1 MSSYRGMQIKSFQN
15 QIDQTSLMAKN
26 NLDAFKLI
34 GIHNDFLKH
43 KKEDSQEKIEEK
55 KDADRLKKHHLLF
68 DKEI

>member
-1 MSSYRGMQIKSFQN
+1 
-15 QIDQTSLMAKN
+15 MAKK

-34 GIHNDFLKH
+34 GIHTDFLKH

-55 KDADRLKKHHLLF
+55 KNADILKKHHLLF